1 MSDVHHHPSEPEH
14 TPELDA
20 EPPARQSAFLRA
32 VLVPVL
38 VFIAA
43 PIVLSLIVKYFF
55 ESWMAP

>member
-1 MSDVHHHPSEPEH
+1 MSDVPSSSEPEH
-14 TPELDA
+14 TPGLDG
-20 EPPARQSAFLRA
+20 EPPAKQSALLHA